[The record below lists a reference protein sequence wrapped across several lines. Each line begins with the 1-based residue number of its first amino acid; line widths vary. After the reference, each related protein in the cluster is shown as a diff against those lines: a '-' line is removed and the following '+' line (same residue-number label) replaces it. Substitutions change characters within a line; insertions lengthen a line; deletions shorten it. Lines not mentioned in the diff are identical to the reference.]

1 MKASY
6 NNLNL
11 TSGVTFKWGIIIK
24 IKLVKWFTGAIIMWG
39 VTFTWGV
46 INQLLRY
53 TTCTSELR
61 RVENKHTIIGVK

>member
-11 TSGVTFKWGIIIK
+11 TSGFISKLGIIIK

-53 TTCTSELR
+53 I
-61 RVENKHTIIGVK
+61 KWA